1 MKFKCLLCSIQCV
14 EVSTLKGHYIS
25 HHRINEEDFCFK
37 ELFSPDTIEKTCNF
51 CGETFRSC
59 RVKKNHMFLYHYGT
73 QIGSQRNTKPIN
85 ILKRGNFTHY
95 SINFEQHNNFY
106 NFFKSD
112 LVGEFIGFVCQKFT
126 STKERRTFQWY
137 AGIINQQRGET
148 NFLDNKHV
156 WLTNSFESKHF
167 NSFVMGELRDEIL
180 K

>member
-1 MKFKCLLCSIQCV
+1 M
-14 EVSTLKGHYIS
+14 
-25 HHRINEEDFCFK
+25 
-37 ELFSPDTIEKTCNF
+37 
-51 CGETFRSC
+51 
-59 RVKKNHMFLYHYGT
+59 
-73 QIGSQRNTKPIN
+73 
-85 ILKRGNFTHY
+85 
-95 SINFEQHNNFY
+95 
-106 NFFKSD
+106 
-112 LVGEFIGFVCQKFT
+112 GEFIGFVCQKFT